1 MPETFLESLYA
12 GDATTMKMTL
22 QISLMSLFLTVE
34 TEKQFYPIIMIHQA
48 QRLTIL
54 HCSNNLQVPNWFGF
68 GQHIKL
74 FNNHR
79 WHFTWVICW
88 CGIYCFQHFSMIYRR
103 KKWKHFVTKRWNL
116 KQKWQSKS
124 QHIELYYIFFFL
136 SLQHTFWWS
145 TRTRE
150 MIKKERIFNIA

>member
-1 MPETFLESLYA
+1 MPDSLFRSLYA

-22 QISLMSLFLTVE
+22 RISLMSLFLTVE

-88 CGIYCFQHFSMIYRR
+88 CGIYCFQHFPMIC
-103 KKWKHFVTKRWNL
+103 KKKM
-116 KQKWQSKS
+116 
-124 QHIELYYIFFFL
+124 E
-136 SLQHTFWWS
+136 TFCNKKMEFEA
-145 TRTRE
+145 E
-150 MIKKERIFNIA
+150 MTIKKSTYWIILDFFSIVLSNTRFDVRLEQEKW